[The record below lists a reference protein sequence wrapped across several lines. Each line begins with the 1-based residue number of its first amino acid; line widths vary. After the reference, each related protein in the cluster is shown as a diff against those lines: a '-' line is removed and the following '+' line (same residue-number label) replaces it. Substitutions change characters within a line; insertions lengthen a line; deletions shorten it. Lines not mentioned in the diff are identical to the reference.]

1 MVHGPSILESWRH
14 ASVLVL
20 LLAAS
25 QRRGPGWCAG
35 TVGCGEDEKP
45 PMTKDNGRGR
55 RTMGEANGLAG
66 RRESRRRQPPASGMI
81 WQGGRPARPGPRLR
95 AGPPVHVVEGPAW
108 HTKARSAGTAQ
119 RFYFIIY
126 YRFCRCIHNS
136 YESKLIIK
144 LSV

>member
-1 MVHGPSILESWRH
+1 
-14 ASVLVL
+14 
-20 LLAAS
+20 
-25 QRRGPGWCAG
+25 
-35 TVGCGEDEKP
+35 
-45 PMTKDNGRGR
+45 MTKDNGRGR

-81 WQGGRPARPGPRLR
+81 FDMAGWSAGSARPDPRLR
-95 AGPPVHVVEGPAW
+95 AGPPVHVVGGPAW

-126 YRFCRCIHNS
+126 RFCRCIHNS
-136 YESKLIIK
+136 YESRLIIK